1 MSKFMVNVEISRIE
15 ESDYELLLEKLES
28 VCKEYDAKFFANL
41 GEPDFDGD
49 AEDAEE
55 ACHDE

>member
-1 MSKFMVNVEISRIE
+1 VSKYMVTAEISRIE
-15 ESDYELLLEKLES
+15 EADYELLLEKLGS
-28 VCKEYDAKFFANL
+28 VCKEYDAKFFPNI

-55 ACHDE
+55 AGGEA